1 MKQQRELSRE
11 SSRCFIRYTLFMGIQ
26 ATTHYPPPGR
36 SNELG
41 AIFDYRIQA
50 TTHYPPAGLP
60 DPLLPELLGCCP
72 CCGCCA

>member
-1 MKQQRELSRE
+1 MKALAVLYVILYLWVFRQPL
-11 SSRCFIRYTLFMGIQ
+11 IT
-26 ATTHYPPPGR
+26 PPGR

>member
-11 SSRCFIRYTLFMGIQ
+11 SSRYFIRYTLFMGIQ
-26 ATTHYPPPGR
+26 ATT
-36 SNELG
+36 L
-41 AIFDYRIQA
+41 
-50 TTHYPPAGLP
+50 YPPAGLP